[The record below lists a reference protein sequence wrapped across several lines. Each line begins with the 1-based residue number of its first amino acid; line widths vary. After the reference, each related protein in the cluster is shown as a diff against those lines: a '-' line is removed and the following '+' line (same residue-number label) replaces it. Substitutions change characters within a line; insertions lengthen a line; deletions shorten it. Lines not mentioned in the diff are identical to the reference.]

1 MHEVLRQH
9 FESKSTV
16 PFAGQPKTVFS
27 DQWSTIAFSDLEKI
41 LPSADTEGTSLHKQT
56 TPPGSKRKRNR
67 FVRKSL
73 ALGTAIGAV
82 VSMVACGG
90 SPATHKESVL
100 DLQDSG
106 TLVSNNNG
114 PIPVEIDNAT

>member
-16 PFAGQPKTVFS
+16 PFAAQPKTVFS

-41 LPSADTEGTSLHKQT
+41 LPSADTEVTSLHKQT

-82 VSMVACGG
+82 VRMVACGG
-90 SPATHKESVL
+90 SPATHKK
-100 DLQDSG
+100 
-106 TLVSNNNG
+106 VSLICKTQG
-114 PIPVEIDNAT
+114 LWYRI